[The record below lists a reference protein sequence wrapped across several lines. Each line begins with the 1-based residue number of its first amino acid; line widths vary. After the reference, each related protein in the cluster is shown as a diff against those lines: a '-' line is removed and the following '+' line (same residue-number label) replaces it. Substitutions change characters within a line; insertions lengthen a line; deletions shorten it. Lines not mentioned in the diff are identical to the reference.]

1 MINFGSGLQRIY
13 LVVSIGWIVIFLF
26 MAFDDLGDKYTRDK
40 TSLRIDGKT
49 CQELWTDAPKFKIID
64 KIGYSDYI
72 VRPDKDKTKIFQ
84 SYQGIQGVTFP
95 FCTIVFKN
103 TLLERLNYYN
113 KKFFYIAI
121 VPIPLYFLL
130 LFIIDGFKQPNTK
143 VNKKRKIK

>member
-1 MINFGSGLQRIY
+1 M
-13 LVVSIGWIVIFLF
+13 SIGWIVIFLF

-40 TSLRIDGKT
+40 TSLRVDGKT

-72 VRPDKDKTKIFQ
+72 VRPDKDKKIFQ

-95 FCTIVFKN
+95 FCTIVFKKP
-103 TLLERLNYYN
+103 LLERIDYYN
-113 KKFFYIAI
+113 KNFFYIAI

-130 LFIIDGFKQPNTK
+130 LFIIDGFNQPTRK
-143 VNKKRKIK
+143 KKRK